1 MSTYRICALGNSH
14 IAAAKLGWDEIAAE
28 FPDYAFDF
36 FGFAPGTSVDFG
48 NHVKVENGALVA
60 TSDAVK
66 NTFAMTSGGR
76 QKIEGAAYSAFVM
89 FGLGLGG
96 PTGVRMVCSRHRP
109 LEVAAPGAHLISSA
123 ALKAAIEGRLRSD
136 QALAPVRA
144 LRAISRCP
152 IISQSIPAPTVNII
166 GDPEHA
172 DDVSSVPGLLT
183 RIRRV
188 YDDLSVTIGDQETY
202 KYLSQPPETLD
213 ETGLT
218 RHEYIVDGVG
228 MNSFKGGTK
237 PRNTGHGN
245 KAYGVIVMRQVLHEL
260 QQAKLALGEALKT
273 TTTHEK
279 GQPMADPADKQAKAN
294 NRRVKAIRDRLKAM
308 TEERKKLMEELA
320 ALGGAKTKAAK

>member
-1 MSTYRICALGNSH
+1 VSTYRICALGNSH
-14 IAAAKLGWDEIAAE
+14 IAAAKLGWDEIAPE
-28 FPDYAFDF
+28 FPDYEFDF
-36 FGFAPGTSVDFG
+36 FGFAPGTSVDLD
-48 NHVKVENGALVA
+48 NHVKVEGGALVA

-66 NTFAMTSGGR
+66 NSFAMTSGGR
-76 QKIEGAAYSAFVM
+76 QKIDGAAYSAFVM

-109 LEVAAPGAHLISSA
+109 VELAAPNAHFISGA
-123 ALKAAIEGRLRSD
+123 ALRAAVEGRLRSD

-144 LRAISRCP
+144 LRAISGAP
-152 IISQSIPAPTVNII
+152 IISQSVPAPTVNIL

-172 DDVSSVPGLLT
+172 DDVSSVPGLL
-183 RIRRV
+183 RLIRRV
-188 YDDLSVTIGDQETY
+188 YDDLSVTIGDQESY

-228 MNSFKGGTK
+228 MNSFKGGIK

-245 KAYGVIVMRQVLHEL
+245 KAYGAIVMRQVLHEL
-260 QQAKLALGEALKT
+260 QQAKLTVGSAPKT
-273 TTTHEK
+273 VSTDKE
-279 GQPMADPADKQAKAN
+279 GLIMAESADKQAKTN

-320 ALGGAKTKAAK
+320 ALGGAKAKPAK